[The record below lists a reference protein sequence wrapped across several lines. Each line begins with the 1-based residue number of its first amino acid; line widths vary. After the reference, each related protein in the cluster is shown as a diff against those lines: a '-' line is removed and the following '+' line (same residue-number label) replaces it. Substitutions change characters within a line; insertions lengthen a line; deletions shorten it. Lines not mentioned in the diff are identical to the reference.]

1 MVAQIEK
8 KLVDFNAQKL
18 VIEDAI
24 RENDALGHGL
34 SSLVETRATQREVS
48 KFKFHVEDTE
58 KITNL
63 LVSLSGR
70 LARTENAL
78 SQPTDKSDEE
88 KVQSE
93 FFAFLFKKSIFVSD
107 KFDGQTG

>member
-88 KVQSE
+88 KVLRSEAAE
-93 FFAFLFKKSIFVSD
+93 FFAFLFKESIFVSR
-107 KFDGQTG
+107 